1 MVTPSQAARAAG
13 NTGPRA
19 ATTSRPEPQPQ
30 PIPERESADA
40 LQHLLGVLQSLVTSS
55 SGADEFGFDAGL
67 TDGVLVPVLRPL
79 YRSWF
84 RVTAS
89 GLGNI
94 PDEGS
99 ALVVANHAG
108 AIAVDAL
115 MTQVAIHDDHPA
127 HRHLRSLTADL
138 VFRIPLLSDLAGRG
152 GMVRASVPN
161 AERLLQRGELVGVW
175 PEGFKGI
182 GKPFSKRYQLQRFG
196 RGGFVAVALRTG
208 APLIPTAIVGSE
220 EIYPI
225 IGDATWLAR
234 LFDLPYFPITPTFP
248 MLGPMGMIP
257 LPSKWTIAFGE
268 PIQTAGY
275 GPRAAEDPEVVFA
288 LADEVRDRIQQ
299 MLVAMLVQR
308 TSVFS

>member
-1 MVTPSQAARAAG
+1 VVTPSKAARAAG

-19 ATTSRPEPQPQ
+19 ATTAPSQHIPQ
-30 PIPERESADA
+30 RESPDA
-40 LQHLLGVLQSLVTSS
+40 LQHLLQVLQSAVTA
-55 SGADEFGFDAGL
+55 SGSTDDFGFDAGL

-84 RVTAS
+84 RVTTS
-89 GLGNI
+89 GLANI
-94 PDEGS
+94 PATGS

-115 MTQVAIHDDHPA
+115 MTQVAIHDEHPG

-138 VFRIPLLSDLAGRG
+138 VFRLPLLKELAVRA

-161 AERLLQRGELVGVW
+161 AERLLERGELVGVW

-182 GKPFSKRYQLQRFG
+182 GKPFNKRYQLQRFG

-234 LFDLPYFPITPTFP
+234 IFDLPYFPITPTFP

-257 LPSKWTIAFGE
+257 LPSKWSIEFGE
-268 PIQTAGY
+268 PIETAGY
-275 GPRAAEDPEVVFA
+275 GRRAAEDPEVVFA
-288 LADEVRDRIQQ
+288 LADQVRDRIQQ
-299 MLVAMLVQR
+299 MLVAMLMQR
-308 TSVFS
+308 TSVFA

>member
-19 ATTSRPEPQPQ
+19 ATTAPSQH
-30 PIPERESADA
+30 IPRRESEDS
-40 LQHLLGVLQSLVTSS
+40 LQHLLQVLQSAVLS
-55 SGADEFGFDAGL
+55 SGSTDDFGFDAGL

-84 RVTAS
+84 RVTTT

-94 PDEGS
+94 PESGPG
-99 ALVVANHAG
+99 LVVANHAG

-115 MTQVAIHDDHPA
+115 MTQVAIHDEHPS

-138 VFRIPLLSDLAGRG
+138 VFRLPLLKELAVRA

-161 AERLLQRGELVGVW
+161 AERLLERGELVGVW

-182 GKPFSKRYQLQRFG
+182 GKPFNKRYQLQRFG

-208 APLIPTAIVGSE
+208 TPLIPTAIVGSE

-225 IGDATWLAR
+225 IGDAKWLAR
-234 LFDLPYFPITPTFP
+234 IFDLPYFPITPTFP

-257 LPSKWTIAFGE
+257 LPSKWAIEFGE
-268 PIQTAGY
+268 PIETAGY
-275 GPRAAEDPEVVFA
+275 GRRAAEDPEVVFA
-288 LADEVRDRIQQ
+288 LADQVRDRIQQ
-299 MLVAMLVQR
+299 MLVTMLMQR
-308 TSVFS
+308 TSVFA